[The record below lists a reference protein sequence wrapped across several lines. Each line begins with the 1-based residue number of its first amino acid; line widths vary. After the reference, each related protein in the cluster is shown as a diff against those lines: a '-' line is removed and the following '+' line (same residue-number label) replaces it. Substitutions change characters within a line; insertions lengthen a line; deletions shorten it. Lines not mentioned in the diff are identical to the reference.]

1 MLRQSGESVL
11 LSLPPG
17 QIGKAEAVAPLHQL
31 AAGRGQLPQGSH
43 RPVAAPHHRPVC
55 QICQPSQGGGVP
67 GWDLEGVEEGGQTGL
82 LLRQQLKDGQGE
94 PLVPGGQLHQIDIA
108 GEQALHCAE
117 GGQAVYIA
125 GGDMEQGAQRNGLG
139 AAEGPLLKGVER
151 DAQLHG
157 QLVFQGLP
165 PEQGADVRHLPAPAG
180 TGVPEDERVQLSP
193 VQPLPH
199 SLEGGDDGLRL
210 QGPAGAGLIDRLLQL
225 IQHLGQL
232 AVREQASVGEDQ
244 NPSPFPS
251 RSAAPAAQ
259 VLMSPRPTRP
269 SRVR

>member
-1 MLRQSGESVL
+1 
-11 LSLPPG
+11 
-17 QIGKAEAVAPLHQL
+17 
-31 AAGRGQLPQGSH
+31 
-43 RPVAAPHHRPVC
+43 
-55 QICQPSQGGGVP
+55 
-67 GWDLEGVEEGGQTGL
+67 
-82 LLRQQLKDGQGE
+82 
-94 PLVPGGQLHQIDIA
+94 
-108 GEQALHCAE
+108 
-117 GGQAVYIA
+117 
-125 GGDMEQGAQRNGLG
+125 MEQGAQRNGLG

-193 VQPLPH
+193 IQPLPH
-199 SLEGGDDGLRL
+199 SLEGGDGGLRL

-225 IQHLGQL
+225 LQHLGQL

>member
-1 MLRQSGESVL
+1 MRKTSRVKNGIASFFKYFFMIFLIFI
-11 LSLPPG
+11 SL
-17 QIGKAEAVAPLHQL
+17 APIIWAFL
-31 AAGRGQLPQGSH
+31 GS
-43 RPVAAPHHRPVC
+43 
-55 QICQPSQGGGVP
+55 
-67 GWDLEGVEEGGQTGL
+67 L
-82 LLRQQLKDGQGE
+82 
-94 PLVPGGQLHQIDIA
+94 
-108 GEQALHCAE
+108 
-117 GGQAVYIA
+117 
-125 GGDMEQGAQRNGLG
+125 
-139 AAEGPLLKGVER
+139 
-151 DAQLHG
+151 
-157 QLVFQGLP
+157 
-165 PEQGADVRHLPAPAG
+165 QGADVRHLPAPAG

-225 IQHLGQL
+225 LQHLGQL